1 MAGYAGY
8 SKSNN
13 AIEAESE
20 GRMPMSRACAVVA
33 SATGLKRADAKAL
46 LVRLHDGE
54 YHHTSKFYNR
64 VKFYDTVEAI
74 RHHELSLLASRL
86 PANWRAPLDAAR
98 RHVNND
104 PRSFDERSAQIAAND
119 DAHAKALG
127 VSVTDLIDAY
137 YSL

>member
-20 GRMPMSRACAVVA
+20 GRLPLTRACAAVA
-33 SATGLKRADAKAL
+33 RATGIKRADAKAL
-46 LVRLHDGE
+46 LERLHSGE
-54 YHHTSKFYNR
+54 YHHTSKMYNR
-64 VKFYDTVEAI
+64 VKFYNTVEAI

-86 PANWRAPLDAAR
+86 PAGWRPPMDAAR

-104 PRSFDERSAQIAAND
+104 PRSFDERNIQIDASDAAL
-119 DAHAKALG
+119 AKALN
-127 VSVTDLIDAY
+127 VALTDLIDAY
-137 YSL
+137 YTL